1 MKITDKVLQ
10 KIEDKTWEDLESVN
24 GYERQLIKNKST
36 IKHNINHFSDSQ
48 KYIIYIDILQ
58 NLKHLIN
65 DDKTYIEYYGLEEI
79 ETEKETE
86 EHKTRKTI
94 EALKKEYQNDLDD
107 LLTESIPN
115 NNESLYKAQLFA
127 TAHYLE
133 SGIDTLNILEQKLED

>member
-1 MKITDKVLQ
+1 MEITEEVLQ
-10 KIEDKTWEDLESVN
+10 IIENKIWEDLESVN
-24 GYERQLIKNKST
+24 DYEKELIKNKST
-36 IKHNINHFSDSQ
+36 IIRNINHFSDSY
-48 KYIIYIDILQ
+48 KYIIYINMLE
-58 NLKHLIN
+58 NLKKLIN
-65 DDKTYIEYYGLEEI
+65 DDETYIEYYGLEEI

-107 LLTESIPN
+107 LLIESIPN
-115 NNESLYKAQLFA
+115 TSDSLYKAQLFA